1 VDGTLVT
8 QQSVRK
14 PDRSLLRSVK
24 IAFYRYLVT
33 LFAVALA
40 SGAAWRLYQKYVSD
54 PWTRDCQ
61 VRANVVGIAPRIAGP
76 IINIPVHDNQE
87 VMAGDLL
94 FEIDPADYKTALDSA
109 KAAVANMEANLRQ
122 KHQDLERETEL
133 LQKMY
138 LHDKNFRPRKMLSP
152 PKWLNRPPPEQT

>member
-1 VDGTLVT
+1 
-8 QQSVRK
+8 
-14 PDRSLLRSVK
+14 
-24 IAFYRYLVT
+24 
-33 LFAVALA
+33 
-40 SGAAWRLYQKYVSD
+40 
-54 PWTRDCQ
+54 
-61 VRANVVGIAPRIAGP
+61 
-76 IINIPVHDNQE
+76 
-87 VMAGDLL
+87 L

-122 KHQDLERETEL
+122 KQQDLERETEL